1 MLDEALKNSKNRTV
15 GVKQTLRAL
24 EKESVL
30 CVYVAQDAEGHVVR
44 PILDICRNKGIKV
57 REVQTMAELGKACG
71 IEVGAA
77 VAALLS
83 E

>member
-1 MLDEALKNSKNRTV
+1 MLDEALKKSKNRTV

-30 CVYVAQDAEGHVVR
+30 CVYVAQDAEKHVIR
-44 PILDICRNKGIKV
+44 PILDLCRTQGIQV
-57 REVQTMAELGKACG
+57 REVQTMTELGKACG

-83 E
+83 Q